1 MHERVDEHRNCFKGN
16 VGGTSQTDGM
26 ERIWAFP
33 SA

>member
-16 VGGTSQTDGM
+16 VGGTSQRDRV
-26 ERIWAFP
+26 ERVWALS